1 MSGGITMQYPATF
14 TRTDKHIVVSFR
26 DIPEAHTQG
35 STDKQAVEMA
45 EDALITAMSFY
56 FEDNRNIPL
65 PSKQQD
71 GEVMIDLP
79 ICAATKILLLNT
91 MLDLRVNQADLARL
105 MKVSPQNITRIVD
118 IHHATKINT
127 MEKAFNAMDMELT
140 INVSQRRLVF
150 T

>member
-1 MSGGITMQYPATF
+1 MQYPATF
-14 TRTDKHIVVSFR
+14 TKADGVIVVSFR
-26 DIPEAHTQG
+26 DIPEALTQG
-35 STDKQAVEMA
+35 KNDKHAVEMA

-65 PSKQQD
+65 PSKARA
-71 GEVMIDLP
+71 GEVMIHLP
-79 ICAATKILLLNT
+79 ISAATKMLLLNT

-118 IHHATKINT
+118 LNHSTKIDT
-127 MEKAFNAMDMELT
+127 MEKAFNAMDMDLIIST
-140 INVSQRRLVF
+140 QQRRLVF